1 MEKSIFTHNYT
12 LFLALL
18 REARKKA
25 GLTQG
30 QVGERLQ
37 QTQSF
42 VSKCERGE
50 RRIDIIELHAFC
62 EAIGI
67 SLEDFVQL
75 LLETL
80 KLGTQA

>member
-18 REARKKA
+18 RDARKKA

-42 VSKCERGE
+42 ISKCERGE
-50 RRIDIIELHAFC
+50 RRIDVIELYAYC
-62 EAIGI
+62 QAIGI
-67 SLEDFVQL
+67 SIEDFVQQL
-75 LLETL
+75 RETLELET
-80 KLGTQA
+80 KQ